1 MTTYYNWSAS
11 CFCKSILSAFPCLS
25 LADFEVITIKA
36 DDQDDPNSDNSLV
49 YYKIVNQEPKLPNA
63 NLFAINPVSGAIRVN
78 KIGLDIEVRICIH
91 LSTAVIFSRKV
102 SICTIILLKMDFN
115 LYIFLQKYPKY
126 TLEVEAADMRGEG
139 LTVRGRVILTV
150 TDSNDIAPA
159 FEMAQAS
166 TRV

>member
-1 MTTYYNWSAS
+1 M
-11 CFCKSILSAFPCLS
+11 
-25 LADFEVITIKA
+25 ITIRA
-36 DDQDDPNSDNSLV
+36 TDLDDPNSDNSLV
-49 YYKIVNQEPKLPNA
+49 HYKILSQEPKLPNA
-63 NLFAINPVSGAIRVN
+63 NLFAINPVSVAIRVN

-115 LYIFLQKYPKY
+115 LYIFLQKYPRY

-139 LTVRGRVILTV
+139 LTARGRVILTV
-150 TDSNDIAPA
+150 TDSNDNAPA

-166 TRV
+166 KRVKTFPSLWNQTHFFSIFGL